1 VIRNRYGII
10 LLTLLLVFM
19 TAAVITY
26 VMPKKFE
33 SEATIQVNPPGQ
45 GMAPLGNVFNEAA
58 VLRMTPQFFGTEFEI
73 IKSRNSLEKVVEN
86 LELVN
91 RWTVDKETALGV
103 LKEIVDTQNI
113 RGTDLISI
121 RVRHVNKVDA
131 RDIAE
136 EVASAYKE
144 YRAQIESREAERQ
157 LQELNKAVRDQEDK
171 VEERRKVL
179 ATIVRTKGIIY
190 KGEDSFYGT
199 TGVDEDLGARNAL
212 QAFHQ
217 IEQDKMQLESQI
229 SSLLKYDSD
238 QLMVYASGL
247 DLPDN
252 IIRNL
257 YPQYLERKRELEG
270 LKINGL
276 GDMHPTILAAA
287 ENLNAMKRQLDEG
300 VVNLRATLSAQL
312 DLASNRLKKVEAMK
326 DLTREEAI
334 KRGLDAQDY
343 VDAKRE
349 FETDQELLQT
359 MKLRQV
365 AETISRKIPGE
376 SVVVHDQPV
385 ISESPVSPNVTLNL
399 VLGAVVGLIF
409 GVGIAFFLEYLDTSV
424 KSLEDVERYLQV
436 PVLAVIPKDVG
447 VLHKQSGMSPDAE
460 AYRILRTNIEFNR
473 KNPEDNAIT
482 VVSGGA
488 GEGKSTTLVN
498 LAYICAQGGYT
509 TLMIDADLRRPRLHT
524 FFDIN
529 NSVGL
534 TNYLT
539 TELMLEDVIL
549 QTPVDNLYFMPSG
562 ILPADAAGILNSRR
576 MSELIQD
583 VKQRFDLVLVDSPPI
598 LGVSDASV
606 LASEVDL
613 TMLVVQ
619 HRKLPRNM
627 LLRVK
632 QAVENVGG
640 NVIGVV
646 LNNVDVRSDSQYQYY
661 TSYYTYYAPA
671 EVSGRPGSGE
681 CRVCGFEA
689 AIGRFLAG
697 WRQRTLLNPNL
708 RSDRALTRCIRFP
721 SPGRSTCLSSVRSG
735 PPDSRRSNWQQ
746 RCRLDTRPRR
756 SILIRRFRCSTP
768 TKRPSSSRRWW
779 SVVSCAVPGR
789 FPIMAT

>member
-1 VIRNRYGII
+1 MNLSTPQQNESALHAVDYWQVIKNRYGII

-26 VMPKKFE
+26 VMPKKYE
-33 SEATIQVNPPGQ
+33 SEATIEVKPRSSGVNP
-45 GMAPLGNVFNEAA
+45 LGTGEDAFGGS
-58 VLRMTPQFFGTEFEI
+58 RMTQNFFGTEFEK
-73 IKSRNSLEKVVEN
+73 IKSSNSLSKVVEN
-86 LELVN
+86 LELTN
-91 RWTVDKETALGV
+91 KWGVDKETAIRI
-103 LKEIVDTQNI
+103 LKGIVQTQNI

-121 RVRHVNKVDA
+121 RVRHVNKEDA
-131 RDIAE
+131 RDVTA
-136 EVASAYKE
+136 EVAKAYTA
-144 YRAQIESREAERQ
+144 YRAEIESRDADKA
-157 LQELNKAVRDQEDK
+157 LYELNKAVRDQEDK
-171 VEERRKVL
+171 VEERRKAL
-179 ATIVRTKGIIY
+179 TAIVRNRGIIY
-190 KGEDSFYGT
+190 KGQDSFYGSA
-199 TGVDEDLGARNAL
+199 GVDEDKPARDAMETFNDL
-212 QAFHQ
+212 TQQ
-217 IEQDKMQLESQI
+217 KLQLESQI
-229 SSLLKYDSD
+229 NSLLKYDSD

-252 IIRNL
+252 IIKNL
-257 YPQYLERKRELEG
+257 YPQYLESTRQLSN
-270 LKINGL
+270 LKLTGL
-276 GDMHPTILAAA
+276 GPRHPTVIAA
-287 ENLNAMKRQLDEG
+287 EQDIGAMKRQLDEG
-300 VVNLRATLSAQL
+300 VVNLRATLQAQL
-312 DLASNRLKKVEAMK
+312 DMAGDRLKNVEGMK
-326 DLTREEAI
+326 NETREDAI

-343 VDAKRE
+343 VDAKRD

-359 MKLRQV
+359 MKLKQV
-365 AETISRKIPGE
+365 GAQMTIKNLPTNT
-376 SVVVHDQPV
+376 VVHEEPQ
-385 ISESPVSPNVTLNL
+385 ISQTPVSPNVTLNL

-613 TMLVVQ
+613 TMIVVQ

-671 EVSGRPGSGE
+671 ESQ
-681 CRVCGFEA
+681 
-689 AIGRFLAG
+689 IGPAVG
-697 WRQRTLLNPNL
+697 
-708 RSDRALTRCIRFP
+708 
-721 SPGRSTCLSSVRSG
+721 
-735 PPDSRRSNWQQ
+735 
-746 RCRLDTRPRR
+746 
-756 SILIRRFRCSTP
+756 
-768 TKRPSSSRRWW
+768 SSSAPAPAAAAKPQAPAR
-779 SVVSCAVPGR
+779 GND
-789 FPIMAT
+789 TELY

>member
-1 VIRNRYGII
+1 MNLSSPQQNEAALHAVDYWQVIKNRYGII

-26 VMPKKFE
+26 VMPKKYE
-33 SEATIQVNPPGQ
+33 SEATIEVKPKATGLSP
-45 GMAPLGNVFNEAA
+45 FNGELAQTSGA
-58 VLRMTPQFFGTEFEI
+58 NRMTPQFFGTEFEK
-73 IKSRNSLEKVVEN
+73 IKSSNSLSKVVEK
-86 LELVN
+86 LELENKWGVEKEVAIRILKGIVN
-91 RWTVDKETALGV
+91 
-103 LKEIVDTQNI
+103 TQNI

-121 RVRHVNKVDA
+121 RVRHTNKEDA
-131 RDIAE
+131 RDVTA
-136 EVASAYKE
+136 EVARSYVAY
-144 YRAQIESREAERQ
+144 RTQIESRDADKG
-157 LQELNKAVRDQEDK
+157 LYELKKAVRDQEDK

-190 KGEDSFYGT
+190 KGQDSFYGQS
-199 TGVDEDLGARNAL
+199 GIDEDQEARTAMEAYNQL
-212 QAFHQ
+212 QQ
-217 IEQDKMQLESQI
+217 EKMQLGSQI
-229 SSLLKYDSD
+229 NSLLKYDSD
-238 QLMVYASGL
+238 QLMVYAAGL

-252 IIRNL
+252 VIKNL
-257 YPQYLERKRELEG
+257 YPQYLDGVRQLRTIKTS
-270 LKINGL
+270 GL
-276 GDMHPTILAAA
+276 GERHPAVLAAA
-287 ENLNAMKRQLDEG
+287 EQIEGMKLQLDEG
-300 VVNLRATLSAQL
+300 VVNLRATLQVQL
-312 DLASNRLKKVEAMK
+312 GMAEDRLKNVEVMK
-326 DLTREEAI
+326 DETREEAI

-349 FETDQELLQT
+349 FETDQQLLSS
-359 MKLRQV
+359 MKLKLIS
-365 AETISRKIPGE
+365 ETIAGRMTEE
-376 SVVVHDQPV
+376 SIEVHEEPQ
-385 ISESPVSPNVTLNL
+385 ISKSPVSPNVTLNL

-613 TMLVVQ
+613 TMIVVQ

-646 LNNVDVRSDSQYQYY
+646 LNNVDIRSDSQYQYY

-671 EVSGRPGSGE
+671 ESQ
-681 CRVCGFEA
+681 
-689 AIGRFLAG
+689 AG
-697 WRQRTLLNPNL
+697 
-708 RSDRALTRCIRFP
+708 P
-721 SPGRSTCLSSVRSG
+721 SPSTA
-735 PPDSRRSNWQQ
+735 
-746 RCRLDTRPRR
+746 
-756 SILIRRFRCSTP
+756 STP
-768 TKRPSSSRRWW
+768 TKTPAGIGGNDSDLY
-779 SVVSCAVPGR
+779 
-789 FPIMAT
+789 

>member
-1 VIRNRYGII
+1 MNTSAPAPNESALHAIDYWQVVKNRYGII

-26 VMPKKFE
+26 VMPKKYESQAVIELKQRSLGISPFE
-33 SEATIQVNPPGQ
+33 GDNRSYGSSPVTAN
-45 GMAPLGNVFNEAA
+45 
-58 VLRMTPQFFGTEFEI
+58 FFGTEFEK
-73 IKSRNSLEKVVEN
+73 IKSSNSLAKVVEN

-91 RWTVDKETALGV
+91 RWGVDKENAIQI
-103 LKEIVDTQNI
+103 LKGIIVTNNI

-121 RVRHVNKVDA
+121 TVRHTDKEDA
-131 RDIAE
+131 RNVTA
-136 EVASAYKE
+136 EVARAYKT
-144 YRAQIESREAERQ
+144 YRTEIESRDIDKG
-157 LQELNKAVRDQEDK
+157 LYELNKAVREQEDK

-179 ATIVRTKGIIY
+179 TTIARTKGIIY
-190 KGEDSFYGT
+190 KGQDSFYGQS
-199 TGVDEDLGARNAL
+199 GVDEDQGARNAL
-212 QAFHQ
+212 QTYN
-217 IEQDKMQLESQI
+217 ELEREKLQLESQI
-229 SSLLKYDSD
+229 TSLLRYDAD
-238 QLMVYASGL
+238 QLMVYAAGL

-252 IIRNL
+252 IIKNL
-257 YPQYLERKRELEG
+257 YPQYLEATRNLTS
-270 LKINGL
+270 LKISGL
-276 GDMHPTILAAA
+276 GDRHPTVLAAT
-287 ENLNAMKRQLDEG
+287 EQISGMKKQLAEG
-300 VVNLRATLSAQL
+300 VVNLRATLQAKV
-312 DLASNRLKKVEAMK
+312 DLASDSLKSIGAMK
-326 DLTREEAI
+326 DNTREEAI

-343 VDAKRE
+343 VDAKRD
-349 FETDQELLQT
+349 FETDQALLSQ
-359 MKLRQV
+359 MKLKKV
-365 AETISRKIPGE
+365 GEDINSKKIDE
-376 SVVVHDQPV
+376 SIIVHEEPQIAQGP
-385 ISESPVSPNVTLNL
+385 SSPNVTLNL

-424 KSLEDVERYLQV
+424 KSLEDVEKYLQV

-447 VLHKQSGMSPDAE
+447 ILHKQSGMSPDSE

-613 TMLVVQ
+613 TMIVVQ

-671 EVSGRPGSGE
+671 ESH
-681 CRVCGFEA
+681 
-689 AIGRFLAG
+689 IG
-697 WRQRTLLNPNL
+697 TESS
-708 RSDRALTRCIRFP
+708 SDT
-721 SPGRSTCLSSVRSG
+721 SSV
-735 PPDSRRSNWQQ
+735 
-746 RCRLDTRPRR
+746 
-756 SILIRRFRCSTP
+756 
-768 TKRPSSSRRWW
+768 K
-779 SVVSCAVPGR
+779 
-789 FPIMAT
+789 PISQNRNNTSELY

>member
-1 VIRNRYGII
+1 MNQSPQQNEASLHAVDYWQVIKNRYGVI

-19 TAAVITY
+19 TASVITY
-26 VMPKKFE
+26 VMPKKYE
-33 SEATIQVNPPGQ
+33 SYATIEVKPRERSIELLG
-45 GMAPLGNVFNEAA
+45 GMMRSNGPT
-58 VLRMTPQFFGTEFEI
+58 MTPQFFGTEFEK
-73 IKSRNSLEKVVEN
+73 IKSRNSLTRVIDS
-86 LELVN
+86 LDLVN
-91 RWTVDKETALGV
+91 KWGMDRETVLRI
-103 LKEIVDTQNI
+103 LKGIVDTQNI

-121 RVRHVNKVDA
+121 RVRHTNKEDA
-131 RDIAE
+131 RDITA
-136 EVASAYKE
+136 EVASSYKE
-144 YRAQIESREAERQ
+144 YRTDLEGKTVEKGIN
-157 LQELNKAVRDQEDK
+157 ELKKAVREQEDK
-171 VEERRKVL
+171 VEERRKIL
-179 ATIVRTKGIIY
+179 TTISRTKDIIY
-190 KGEDSFYGT
+190 YGDREMARPGGLEEDSSADY
-199 TGVDEDLGARNAL
+199 ARNMYNEL
-212 QAFHQ
+212 
-217 IEQDKMQLESQI
+217 EGEKMQLESQI
-229 SSLLKYDSD
+229 QSLLKYDSE
-238 QLMVYASGL
+238 QLLNYASGL

-252 IIRNL
+252 MIKTL
-257 YPQYLERKRELEG
+257 YPQYYDLKRQIDG
-270 LKINGL
+270 LKASGL
-276 GDMHPTILAAA
+276 GDRHPTVVSNVRML
-287 ENLNAMKRQLDEG
+287 ESMKNDLDEG
-300 VVNLRATLSAQL
+300 VVNLRTRLQGQL
-312 DLASNRLKKVEAMK
+312 DMAKERLEKVELRKVETKKTALEK
-326 DLTREEAI
+326 SIDT
-334 KRGLDAQDY
+334 QDY
-343 VDAKRE
+343 VDAKRD
-349 FETDQELLQT
+349 FETDLALLEQ
-359 MKLRQV
+359 MKLKLMTEEI
-365 AETISRKIPGE
+365 AEGLPSETI
-376 SVVVHDQPV
+376 VMHDDPV
-385 ISESPVSPNVTLNL
+385 ISDSPVSPNVTLNL

-447 VLHKQSGMSPDAE
+447 ILHKQNGMSPDAE

-534 TNYLT
+534 TNFLT

-613 TMLVVQ
+613 TMIVVQ

-640 NVIGVV
+640 HVIGVV

-671 EVSGRPGSGE
+671 ESQ
-681 CRVCGFEA
+681 
-689 AIGRFLAG
+689 I
-697 WRQRTLLNPNL
+697 
-708 RSDRALTRCIRFP
+708 
-721 SPGRSTCLSSVRSG
+721 G
-735 PPDSRRSNWQQ
+735 PPIGGTSPKGAQQ
-746 RCRLDTRPRR
+746 AVAAEGA
-756 SILIRRFRCSTP
+756 
-768 TKRPSSSRRWW
+768 TKESDLY
-779 SVVSCAVPGR
+779 
-789 FPIMAT
+789 

>member
-1 VIRNRYGII
+1 MNLSSPQQNEAALHAVDYWQVIKNRYGII

-26 VMPKKFE
+26 VMPKKYE
-33 SEATIQVNPPGQ
+33 SYATIEVKPRGT
-45 GMAPLGNVFNEAA
+45 GMSPLGATMTETSGASRA
-58 VLRMTPQFFGTEFEI
+58 TPQFFGTEFEK
-73 IKSRNSLEKVVEN
+73 IKSRNSLQKVVDN
-86 LELVN
+86 LQLVN
-91 RWTVDKETALGV
+91 RWNVDKETALGI
-103 LKEIVDTQNI
+103 LKGIVNTQNI

-121 RVRHVNKVDA
+121 RVRHTSKVDA
-131 RDIAE
+131 RDITE
-136 EVASAYKE
+136 EVASAYKV
-144 YRAQIESREAERQ
+144 YRAEIEGRDAERQ
-157 LQELNKAVRDQEDK
+157 LHELNKAVQDQEDK

-190 KGEDSFYGT
+190 KGTDSFYGT
-199 TGVDEDLGARNAL
+199 SGVDEDQGAKNAL
-212 QAFHQ
+212 QTFHQ
-217 IEQDKMQLESQI
+217 LEQEKMQLESQI

-238 QLMVYASGL
+238 QLMNYAAGL

-252 IIRNL
+252 IIKNL
-257 YPQYLERKRELEG
+257 LPQYMELKRQLEG
-270 LKINGL
+270 LKLSGY
-276 GDMHPTILAAA
+276 GDRHPTMLTAVD
-287 ENLNAMKRQLDEG
+287 NLSAMKRQLDEG

-312 DLASNRLKKVEAMK
+312 DLASNRLKSVEMMK
-326 DLTREEAI
+326 NETREEAI

-359 MKLRQV
+359 MKVKQMG
-365 AETISRKIPGE
+365 ETISKKIPSE

-385 ISESPVSPNVTLNL
+385 ISDSPVSPNVTLNL

-409 GVGIAFFLEYLDTSV
+409 GLGIAFFLEYLDTSV

-671 EVSGRPGSGE
+671 EAQGPTSSGAAPARPQ
-681 CRVCGFEA
+681 A
-689 AIGRFLAG
+689 AA
-697 WRQRTLLNPNL
+697 
-708 RSDRALTRCIRFP
+708 A
-721 SPGRSTCLSSVRSG
+721 VRG
-735 PPDSRRSNWQQ
+735 NDSE
-746 RCRLDTRPRR
+746 LY
-756 SILIRRFRCSTP
+756 
-768 TKRPSSSRRWW
+768 
-779 SVVSCAVPGR
+779 
-789 FPIMAT
+789 

>member
-1 VIRNRYGII
+1 MNPSLQQNEASLHVVDYWQVIKNRYGVI

-19 TAAVITY
+19 TASVITY
-26 VMPKKFE
+26 VMPKKYE
-33 SEATIQVNPPGQ
+33 SYATIEVKPRERTI
-45 GMAPLGNVFNEAA
+45 EAIGGTMRA
-58 VLRMTPQFFGTEFEI
+58 SGPSMTPQFFGTEFEK
-73 IKSRNSLEKVVEN
+73 IKSRNSLVRVIDN
-86 LELVN
+86 LDLVN
-91 RWTVDKETALGV
+91 KWGMDRETALRV
-103 LKEIVDTQNI
+103 LKGIVNTQNI

-121 RVRHVNKVDA
+121 QVRHTSKEDA
-131 RDIAE
+131 RDITA
-136 EVASAYKE
+136 EVARAYKE
-144 YRAQIESREAERQ
+144 YRTDLEGKSIDRGIN
-157 LQELNKAVRDQEDK
+157 ELRKAVREQEDK

-179 ATIVRTKGIIY
+179 TTISRTKDIIY
-190 KGEDSFYGT
+190 YGDKEMSRGSGFSEDQEAIHAMNMFTQLEGE
-199 TGVDEDLGARNAL
+199 
-212 QAFHQ
+212 
-217 IEQDKMQLESQI
+217 KMQMEAQI
-229 SSLLKYDSD
+229 QSLLKYDSEA
-238 QLMVYASGL
+238 LLIYASGL

-252 IIRNL
+252 IIKTI
-257 YPQYLERKRELEG
+257 YPQYLELKRQIEG
-270 LKINGL
+270 MKASGL
-276 GDMHPTILAAA
+276 GDRHPTVVSNKRILDQ
-287 ENLNAMKRQLDEG
+287 MKGQLDEG
-300 VVNLRATLSAQL
+300 VINLRTRLQGQL
-312 DLASNRLKKVEAMK
+312 DMVVERLSKVEIRKKETKK
-326 DLTREEAI
+326 DALERSIDTT
-334 KRGLDAQDY
+334 DY
-343 VDAKRE
+343 VDAKRD
-349 FETDQELLQT
+349 FETDLALLEN
-359 MKLRQV
+359 MKLKLITEEI
-365 AETISRKIPGE
+365 AGELPNETII
-376 SVVVHDQPV
+376 VHDDPV
-385 ISESPVSPNVTLNL
+385 ISDSPVSPNVTLNL
-399 VLGAVVGLIF
+399 VLGAVVGLVF
-409 GVGIAFFLEYLDTSV
+409 GAGIAFFLEYLDTSV

-447 VLHKQSGMSPDAE
+447 VLHKQNGMSPDAE

-482 VVSGGA
+482 IVSGGA

-534 TNYLT
+534 TNFLT

-613 TMLVVQ
+613 TMIVVQ

-627 LLRVK
+627 LMRVK

-671 EVSGRPGSGE
+671 ESQIGAPVGASAKSAQQT
-681 CRVCGFEA
+681 VA
-689 AIGRFLAG
+689 A
-697 WRQRTLLNPNL
+697 
-708 RSDRALTRCIRFP
+708 
-721 SPGRSTCLSSVRSG
+721 STEEKQNDLY
-735 PPDSRRSNWQQ
+735 
-746 RCRLDTRPRR
+746 
-756 SILIRRFRCSTP
+756 
-768 TKRPSSSRRWW
+768 
-779 SVVSCAVPGR
+779 
-789 FPIMAT
+789 

>member
-1 VIRNRYGII
+1 MNLSSPQQNEAALHAVDYWQVIKNRYGII

-26 VMPKKFE
+26 VMPKKYE
-33 SEATIQVNPPGQ
+33 SEAMIEVKQRAT
-45 GMAPLGNVFNEAA
+45 GMSPLGPGFGESTGASRTTA
-58 VLRMTPQFFGTEFEI
+58 QFFGTEFEK
-73 IKSRNSLEKVVEN
+73 IKSSNSLAKVVDK
-86 LELVN
+86 LDLVN
-91 RWTVDKETALGV
+91 KWGVDKETAV
-103 LKEIVDTQNI
+103 RILKGIVNTQNI

-121 RVRHVNKVDA
+121 RVRHTDKEDA
-131 RDIAE
+131 RDVTA
-136 EVASAYKE
+136 EVARAYKA
-144 YRAQIESREAERQ
+144 YRSEIEGRDADKA
-157 LQELNKAVRDQEDK
+157 LYELNKAVRDQEDK

-190 KGEDSFYGT
+190 KGQDSFYGQS
-199 TGVDEDLGARNAL
+199 GVDEDQGARNAL
-212 QAFHQ
+212 QTYFQ
-217 IEQDKMQLESQI
+217 LEQDKMQLASQI
-229 SSLLKYDSD
+229 NSLLKYNSD
-238 QLMVYASGL
+238 ELMVYAAGL
-247 DLPDN
+247 NLPEN
-252 IIRNL
+252 VIKSL
-257 YPQYLERKRELEG
+257 HPQYL
-270 LKINGL
+270 
-276 GDMHPTILAAA
+276 DA
-287 ENLNAMKRQLDEG
+287 KRQLDDLKIKGLGERHPTVLAAANLIQAMKHQLEEG
-300 VVNLRATLSAQL
+300 VVNLRATLQAQL
-312 DLASNRLKKVEAMK
+312 DMASDRLKNVEVMK
-326 DLTREEAI
+326 NDTREEAI

-343 VDAKRE
+343 VDAKRD
-349 FETDQELLQT
+349 FESDQELLQK
-359 MKLRQV
+359 MKLKQIG
-365 AETISRKIPGE
+365 ETITKKMPNDSIEIHEDP
-376 SVVVHDQPV
+376 Q
-385 ISESPVSPNVTLNL
+385 ISQSPVSPNVTLNL

-447 VLHKQSGMSPDAE
+447 ILHKQSGMSPDAE

-613 TMLVVQ
+613 TMIVVQ

-671 EVSGRPGSGE
+671 ESQIGAPVGPSAQAKPQ
-681 CRVCGFEA
+681 A
-689 AIGRFLAG
+689 AAPRG
-697 WRQRTLLNPNL
+697 N
-708 RSDRALTRCIRFP
+708 
-721 SPGRSTCLSSVRSG
+721 
-735 PPDSRRSNWQQ
+735 DSE
-746 RCRLDTRPRR
+746 LY
-756 SILIRRFRCSTP
+756 
-768 TKRPSSSRRWW
+768 
-779 SVVSCAVPGR
+779 
-789 FPIMAT
+789 

>member
-1 VIRNRYGII
+1 MNQSPPQQNETALHAVDYWQVIKNRYGII

-19 TAAVITY
+19 TVSVITY

-33 SEATIQVNPPGQ
+33 SEAVIEVKARAS
-45 GMAPLGNVFNEAA
+45 GMTVFEHQNIDISER
-58 VLRMTPQFFGTEFEI
+58 VMTPNFFGTEFEK
-73 IKSRNSLEKVVEN
+73 IKSRNSLEKVVDN
-86 LELVN
+86 LSLIN
-91 RWTVDKETALGV
+91 RWGVDKETALRI
-103 LKEIVDTQNI
+103 LKGIVSTQNI

-121 RVRHVNKVDA
+121 RVRHTNKVDA
-131 RDIAE
+131 RDITD
-136 EVASAYKE
+136 EVSRAYKA
-144 YRAQIESREAERQ
+144 YRTEIESRDVEKA
-157 LQELNKAVRDQEDK
+157 LHELNKAVRDQEDK
-171 VEERRKVL
+171 VEERRKLL

-190 KGEDSFYGT
+190 KGQDSFYGQS
-199 TGVDEDLGARNAL
+199 GVDEDQGARTAL
-212 QAFHQ
+212 QDFQ
-217 IEQDKMQLESQI
+217 KLESERLQLQSQI
-229 SSLLKYDSD
+229 KALLKYDAD
-238 QLMVYASGL
+238 QLMVYAAGL
-247 DLPDN
+247 ELPDN

-257 YPQYLERKRELEG
+257 LPQYKEAQRQVETYKT
-270 LKINGL
+270 NGL
-276 GDMHPTILAAA
+276 GDNHPTVLAAVGQVT
-287 ENLNAMKRQLDEG
+287 NMKKQLDEG
-300 VVNLRATLSAQL
+300 VVNLRATLQAQL
-312 DLASNRLKKVEAMK
+312 DMAENRLKSVEVRK
-326 DLTREEAI
+326 NETRDDAI

-343 VDAKRE
+343 VDAKKD
-349 FETDQELLQT
+349 FETDQQLLQEMRLKQIT
-359 MKLRQV
+359 
-365 AETISRKIPGE
+365 ETIARRMPAEI
-376 SVVVHDQPV
+376 VVMHDQPM
-385 ISESPVSPNVTLNL
+385 ISDSPVSPNVTLNL
-399 VLGAVVGLIF
+399 ILGAVIGLIF
-409 GVGIAFFLEYLDTSV
+409 GVSIAFFLEYLDTSV

-447 VLHKQSGMSPDAE
+447 ILHKQSGSSPDAE

-509 TLMIDADLRRPRLHT
+509 TLMVDADLRRPRLHT

-529 NSVGL
+529 NAVGL

-562 ILPADAAGILNSRR
+562 ILPTDAAGILNSRR

-613 TMLVVQ
+613 TMIVIQ

-646 LNNVDVRSDSQYQYY
+646 LNNVDIRSDSQYQYY
-661 TSYYTYYAPA
+661 TSYYTYYAPTESQSVA
-671 EVSGRPGSGE
+671 TMPTVP
-681 CRVCGFEA
+681 
-689 AIGRFLAG
+689 
-697 WRQRTLLNPNL
+697 
-708 RSDRALTRCIRFP
+708 
-721 SPGRSTCLSSVRSG
+721 SSVSPAKQQASASPRG
-735 PPDSRRSNWQQ
+735 NDSE
-746 RCRLDTRPRR
+746 LY
-756 SILIRRFRCSTP
+756 
-768 TKRPSSSRRWW
+768 
-779 SVVSCAVPGR
+779 
-789 FPIMAT
+789 

>member
-1 VIRNRYGII
+1 MNPSPQQQEASLHAIDYWQVIKNRYGVI

-19 TAAVITY
+19 TASVITY
-26 VMPKKFE
+26 VMPKRFE
-33 SEATIQVNPPGQ
+33 SFATIEVKPRERTID
-45 GMAPLGNVFNEAA
+45 PLGGMIDS
-58 VLRMTPQFFGTEFEI
+58 RGPTMTPQFFGTEFEK
-73 IKSRNSLEKVVEN
+73 IKSRNSLSRVIDN
-86 LELVN
+86 LDLTSKWSMDRETVLRILKGIVN
-91 RWTVDKETALGV
+91 
-103 LKEIVDTQNI
+103 TQNI
-113 RGTDLISI
+113 RGTDLIQI
-121 RVRHVNKVDA
+121 RVRHTNKEDA
-131 RDIAE
+131 RDITA
-136 EVASAYKE
+136 EVASSYKE
-144 YRAQIESREAERQ
+144 YRNDLESKTQDRGVNEIR
-157 LQELNKAVRDQEDK
+157 KAVRLQEDK
-171 VEERRKVL
+171 VEDRRKVL
-179 ATIVRTKGIIY
+179 TTISRTKDIIY
-190 KGEDSFYGT
+190 YGDPEMSRGGGFEEDSEAT
-199 TGVDEDLGARNAL
+199 HALNSWVELEDDRMN
-212 QAFHQ
+212 
-217 IEQDKMQLESQI
+217 LESQVQN
-229 SSLLKYDSD
+229 LLKYDSEA
-238 QLMVYASGL
+238 LLIYASGL

-252 IIRNL
+252 IIKSL
-257 YPQYLERKRELEG
+257 YPQYLEQMRQIEG
-270 LKINGL
+270 LKASGL
-276 GDMHPTILAAA
+276 GNRHPTILSNIRIM
-287 ENLNAMKRQLDEG
+287 ERTKEQLDEG
-300 VVNLRATLSAQL
+300 VVNLRSRLQGNLELVKEQL
-312 DLASNRLKKVEAMK
+312 QKSETRKRQTKK
-326 DLTREEAI
+326 
-334 KRGLDAQDY
+334 DALERSIDTTDY
-343 VDAKRE
+343 VDAKRD
-349 FETDQELLQT
+349 FETEQALLSQMKIKLVTEQIVSELPN
-359 MKLRQV
+359 
-365 AETISRKIPGE
+365 ETI
-376 SVVVHDQPV
+376 VVHDEPA
-385 ISESPVSPNVTLNL
+385 ISDSPVSPNVTLNL

-447 VLHKQSGMSPDAE
+447 VLHKQNAMSPDAE

-529 NSVGL
+529 NAVGL

-613 TMLVVQ
+613 TMIVVQ

-627 LLRVK
+627 LMRVK

-640 NVIGVV
+640 HVIGVV

-671 EVSGRPGSGE
+671 ESQIAPPAGSNAKNAQE
-681 CRVCGFEA
+681 TA
-689 AIGRFLAG
+689 
-697 WRQRTLLNPNL
+697 
-708 RSDRALTRCIRFP
+708 
-721 SPGRSTCLSSVRSG
+721 SVGSE
-735 PPDSRRSNWQQ
+735 
-746 RCRLDTRPRR
+746 
-756 SILIRRFRCSTP
+756 
-768 TKRPSSSRRWW
+768 TKEKDLY
-779 SVVSCAVPGR
+779 
-789 FPIMAT
+789 

>member
-1 VIRNRYGII
+1 MNLSTSQQSEAVLHAVDYWQVIKNRYGVI

-26 VMPKKFE
+26 VMPKKYE
-33 SEATIQVNPPGQ
+33 SSATIEVKPRMPTL
-45 GMAPLGNVFNEAA
+45 MPLGPNFSDTAGA
-58 VLRMTPQFFGTEFEI
+58 RQITPQFFGTEFEK
-73 IKSRNSLEKVVEN
+73 IKSRNSLTKVVDN
-86 LELVN
+86 LDLVN
-91 RWTVDKETALGV
+91 RWGMDREQVLRV
-103 LKEIVDTQNI
+103 LKSIVGTQNI
-113 RGTDLISI
+113 RGTDLIQI
-121 RVRHVNKVDA
+121 RVRHTNKEDA
-131 RDIAE
+131 RNVCAEVARAYRKYRSEIEGRDAE
-136 EVASAYKE
+136 EQLKQL
-144 YRAQIESREAERQ
+144 RA
-157 LQELNKAVRDQEDK
+157 AVQQQEDK
-171 VEERRKVL
+171 VEERRKAL
-179 ATIVRTKGIIY
+179 TNIIKTKNIIY
-190 KGEDSFYGT
+190 TGEDSYYRHA
-199 TGVDEDLGARNAL
+199 GVDDDQGARTALEVFNKLEQEKLQLETQITTLLRYESEDLMAYAHG
-212 QAFHQ
+212 
-217 IEQDKMQLESQI
+217 LE
-229 SSLLKYDSD
+229 
-238 QLMVYASGL
+238 
-247 DLPDN
+247 LPEN
-252 IIRNL
+252 MIRTL
-257 YPQYLERKRELEG
+257 YPQYLEEKRTLDS
-270 LKINGL
+270 LKLSGY
-276 GDMHPTILAAA
+276 GDLHPVVLASEQRIARLW
-287 ENLNAMKRQLDEG
+287 EQLNEG
-300 VVNLRATLSAQL
+300 VVNLRATLTAKL
-312 DLASNRLKKVEAMK
+312 ELATESLSKVSVMK
-326 DLTREEAI
+326 DSKRDDAI
-334 KRGLDAQDY
+334 QRSIDAQGY
-343 VDAKRE
+343 VDAKRD
-349 FETDQELLQT
+349 FESDQQLLQQ
-359 MKLRQV
+359 MKLKLIGEQV
-365 AETISRKIPGE
+365 TQKMPNDSII
-376 SVVVHDQPV
+376 VHDDPV

-436 PVLAVIPKDVG
+436 PVLAVIPKEVG
-447 VLHKQSGMSPDAE
+447 ILHKQSGTSPDAE

-488 GEGKSTTLVN
+488 GEGKSTTLCN

-613 TMLVVQ
+613 TMIVIQ

-632 QAVENVGG
+632 AAVENVGG
-640 NVIGVV
+640 HVIGVV

-671 EVSGRPGSGE
+671 ESQIGPAVNSPTTASSKPQKS
-681 CRVCGFEA
+681 A
-689 AIGRFLAG
+689 AAAARGNDADLY
-697 WRQRTLLNPNL
+697 
-708 RSDRALTRCIRFP
+708 
-721 SPGRSTCLSSVRSG
+721 
-735 PPDSRRSNWQQ
+735 
-746 RCRLDTRPRR
+746 
-756 SILIRRFRCSTP
+756 
-768 TKRPSSSRRWW
+768 
-779 SVVSCAVPGR
+779 
-789 FPIMAT
+789 